1 VDQGAEVVSLKSAE
15 GVDLRQLRAFVAVA
29 EELNFGRAAQR
40 LYVSQPALS
49 RQIRSLE
56 RAIGC
61 LLLVRNTHRVELT
74 LAGHSLLEHTREVL
88 AALDRAILTTQSVGG
103 ELNARMMAV
112 WAPMQAVVT
121 TIASVEKLREV
132 FEDALA
138 EMPVPTDLE
147 VRPVNAGGVGSL
159 VMGSGEPAT
168 LYLHGGGCVLG
179 SAYGY
184 RPVVSGFVMADGAG
198 VLVPDYRLAP
208 EHPYPAAIE
217 DALAAYRW
225 LVARAPS
232 DVVIVADSSGCHL
245 ALNVL
250 LTTREL
256 GDAMP
261 AGVVLMC
268 PSTESP
274 GGLLASQ
281 DGQATVDPI
290 VLTDEA
296 YRANLSDLTSLPPML
311 IQAAR
316 GDAAVEDARSL
327 AKRAREDGVEVTIEE
342 YPTDPHMFQMFWSFL
357 PEAAEA
363 MTSVRDFIQARLT
376 SAVGDGALQFDG
388 EVGS

>member
-1 VDQGAEVVSLKSAE
+1 
-15 GVDLRQLRAFVAVA
+15 
-29 EELNFGRAAQR
+29 
-40 LYVSQPALS
+40 
-49 RQIRSLE
+49 
-56 RAIGC
+56 
-61 LLLVRNTHRVELT
+61 
-74 LAGHSLLEHTREVL
+74 
-88 AALDRAILTTQSVGG
+88 
-103 ELNARMMAV
+103 
-112 WAPMQAVVT
+112 
-121 TIASVEKLREV
+121 
-132 FEDALA
+132 
-138 EMPVPTDLE
+138 
-147 VRPVNAGGVGSL
+147 
-159 VMGSGEPAT
+159 MGSGEPAT